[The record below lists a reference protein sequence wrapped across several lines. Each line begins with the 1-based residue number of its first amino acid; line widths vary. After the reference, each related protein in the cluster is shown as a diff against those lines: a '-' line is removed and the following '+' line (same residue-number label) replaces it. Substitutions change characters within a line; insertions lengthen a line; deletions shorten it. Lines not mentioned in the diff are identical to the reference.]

1 MPGTTF
7 NQRAVGAAI
16 DAIINTTTG
25 GNLTRLPAALSRL
38 YALQTS
44 ELPGALGALSGEG
57 YASEK
62 SVLIGDSFYSR
73 QAILGRLRQGN
84 YAGQDRACRLPCPR
98 WPCSDR

>member
-1 MPGTTF
+1 MPGTTS

-16 DAIINTTTG
+16 DGIINTTTG
-25 GNLTRLPAALSRL
+25 DNLTRLPAALSPL

-44 ELPGALGALSGEG
+44 ELPGALSALSGEG
-57 YASEK
+57 YASEQ

-84 YAGQDRACRLPCPR
+84 YAGQDGPVGSACPR